1 MVFSSWFDFY
11 KLLHLYFS
19 QFHAEFP
26 SILIFVQ
33 TWLDCDLLNDDRV
46 ICPFSWL
53 ILIEIDVCVFCF
65 WPEYG
70 FILLNIFMCKII
82 VEILFWKHR
91 FCSNLLLL
99 LFFLIKN
106 HNLFFF
112 ILSVNQT
119 EMMKIH
125 ENCTLSKRRKCE
137 RKTNAIQN
145 GLGLYKWQMSI
156 FLK

>member
-1 MVFSSWFDFY
+1 MVFSSWFNFY

-33 TWLDCDLLNDDRV
+33 TWLNCDLLNDDRV

-82 VEILFWKHR
+82 VEIMFWKHR

-99 LFFLIKN
+99 FFKIKN
-106 HNLFFF
+106 HNLFFHSLCQSNRNDENSWELHSF
-112 ILSVNQT
+112 EKR
-119 EMMKIH
+119 EMWEK
-125 ENCTLSKRRKCE
+125 NKCNSKWIR
-137 RKTNAIQN
+137 IV
-145 GLGLYKWQMSI
+145 
-156 FLK
+156 